1 MGREG
6 ISGKKQ
12 MNAARLN
19 HKRELDS
26 EGRLFSV
33 ILPFCQ
39 RYGYAFLKLGIL
51 LILCTLQYN
60 IIAQKFQVNPSAKN
74 ILLLHECKNAY
85 CSHVLLMFYT
95 FLN

>member
-6 ISGKKQ
+6 ISGKKR

-33 ILPFCQ
+33 ILSFCQ

-51 LILCTLQYN
+51 
-60 IIAQKFQVNPSAKN
+60 
-74 ILLLHECKNAY
+74 
-85 CSHVLLMFYT
+85 
-95 FLN
+95 

>member
-1 MGREG
+1 
-6 ISGKKQ
+6 

-60 IIAQKFQVNPSAKN
+60 IIAQKFQVSH
-74 ILLLHECKNAY
+74 LLKIFCYFTDVRTLI
-85 CSHVLLMFYT
+85 VLMFY
-95 FLN
+95 